1 MIPKLF
7 AHNSQKSYSIKSNR
21 DMAID
26 LEQLQLRYG
35 RLSCMYITSITF
47 DRSDIILDPNN
58 PIFCDI
64 GNINEALEQIVS
76 MSNNKYTGK
85 YISEH
90 YLKSEKPYNIANI
103 SPLALTSNDPNI
115 VTVLSLIYHNNILR
129 MTSDNHIIEHISID
143 FSAEDYKNN
152 TIYFDIPSTLRRNGG
167 VWYEK

>member
-7 AHNSQKSYSIKSNR
+7 ARNSQNSCSIKSNR

-26 LEQLQLRYG
+26 LEQVQLRYG

-47 DRSDIILDPNN
+47 DRSDIILDPSN

-64 GNINEALEQIVS
+64 GNINEVLEQIVS

-90 YLKSEKPYNIANI
+90 YLKSERPYNITNV

-115 VTVLSLIYHNNILR
+115 VTVLSLIYHNNIL
-129 MTSDNHIIEHISID
+129 HIIEHISID

-152 TIYFDIPSTLRRNGG
+152 TIYFDIPSTLRRNSGA
-167 VWYEK
+167 WYEK